1 MSLRKTSLTFL
12 LLLFVITKSQV
23 TVTPE
28 GYAQNGEGG
37 GAQLQIGLNAN
48 GIYNYW
54 YSKDQDMYKGRSL
67 GDTLTCSEATCPK
80 PNECIDNY
88 NFCMCDK
95 TRANYPFIG
104 EDNKFCTYKRKRQ
117 LVAFLWELF
126 TNVGVGH
133 YYIHHIARGVFKSL
147 MTATPIVI
155 FVLGK
160 LRLLKTWFNEG
171 TTGICMASI
180 MCACGL
186 GSFIWWLVDAIMFG
200 TNKYRD
206 FNGVPLQHW

>member
-67 GDTLTCSEATCPK
+67 GDTLTCSETTCPK
-80 PNECIDNY
+80 PNECIENY

-160 LRLLKTWFNEG
+160 LRLLKT
-171 TTGICMASI
+171 
-180 MCACGL
+180 
-186 GSFIWWLVDAIMFG
+186 
-200 TNKYRD
+200 
-206 FNGVPLQHW
+206 